1 MRISKEGIPTLL
13 GVMLFTL
20 ALGWLGYQSGNP
32 AMIGVFYLFAILF
45 IFCLYFFR
53 DPKRTLPKE
62 SNAIV
67 SPADG
72 KIVEIKTVNES
83 LYLKQEVTRVAIFL
97 SIFDVHVNY
106 VPLGGQVDY
115 VKFKRGTFLPAYKA
129 QASESNQFTLVG
141 MNTPFG
147 KMAFKQSAGLVA
159 RRIVC
164 HLRYGQEVPTG
175 YKFGIIKFGS
185 RAEVYLPKGA
195 TLLIKEGDRL
205 RAGESVIARVD
216 EKQ

>member
-1 MRISKEGIPTLL
+1 MSISKEGIPALL
-13 GVMLFTL
+13 GLLFFNV
-20 ALGWLGYQSGNP
+20 ALGWLGYHYGNP
-32 AMIGVFYLFAILF
+32 AMIGVFYLFVLLF
-45 IFCLYFFR
+45 VFCLYFFR
-53 DPKRTLPKE
+53 DPKRLPPKDP
-62 SNAIV
+62 NVIV

-72 KIVEIKTVNES
+72 KVVEIKTVNES

-97 SIFDVHVNY
+97 SVFDVHVNY

-115 VKFKRGTFLPAYKA
+115 VKFKRGTFLPAYKSE
-129 QASESNQFTLVG
+129 ASESNQFTLVG
-141 MNTPFG
+141 MITPFG

-205 RAGESVIARVD
+205 RAGESVIAHGD